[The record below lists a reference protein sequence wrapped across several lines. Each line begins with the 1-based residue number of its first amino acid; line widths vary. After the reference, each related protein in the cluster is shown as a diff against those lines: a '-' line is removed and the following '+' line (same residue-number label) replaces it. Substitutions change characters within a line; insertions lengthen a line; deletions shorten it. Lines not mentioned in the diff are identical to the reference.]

1 MAYVTQQNM
10 IDRFGEKE
18 LIQLTDRT
26 NLPATTIDA
35 TAVAAAISD
44 AEKIADSY
52 MAKRY
57 ALPLNPVPDVLIP
70 IVANIARYYLYGEH
84 AEKDS
89 AVTRNHKEALAWL
102 KDVAAGTVQLEAEG
116 VAADQP
122 TGGQVQV
129 SAPERIFTRDSLEG
143 Y

>member
-1 MAYVTQQNM
+1 VAYVTQQNL

-35 TAVAAAISD
+35 TVVAAAIGD
-44 AEKIADSY
+44 AEKLADSY

-57 ALPLNPVPDVLIP
+57 ALPLNPVPDVLVP
-70 IVANIARYYLYGEH
+70 VVANIARYNLHSEY

-89 AVTRNHKEALAWL
+89 AVTRNYKDAVAWL
-102 KDVAAGTVQLEAEG
+102 KDVASGIVQLEADG
-116 VAADQP
+116 VASDQP
-122 TGGQVQV
+122 ASGQVQI
-129 SAPERIFTRDSLEG
+129 SAPDKVFSRDSLKG